1 MLRAMGR
8 PTPIRVVQWTAGNVA
23 RETVRAVL
31 ARPDLELVGAYVRSA
46 EKEGRDLAALCGLP
60 DPTGIRATRDVDAV
74 LALRPDCVVYT
85 PLHFDFGEV
94 VRILRAGV
102 NVVTSSEFMTGR
114 TLGVERQRALEA
126 AAVEGEASL
135 FGSGMN
141 PGFGQLLAAL
151 ATGISR
157 DVRHVR
163 MVESVDVRLFA
174 ADSNMDGLCWGRSPH
189 DPAVKGEIER
199 ATAVFAEGLDVA
211 ARVLGVLDYEPRC
224 SVDCATATRDLD
236 IPNRPIAA
244 GTIAG
249 LDVRWEALVAG
260 TPVIEL
266 HQRWVM
272 GSDLEPAWK
281 VSHGYS
287 AEVAGDPKVRLQLSI
302 LPAGDLSQFGV
313 AEMRAIGLRIT
324 ALPLVDAI
332 PAVCA
337 APPGIR
343 TYADL
348 PLVAA
353 RIQVSR

>member
-1 MLRAMGR
+1 MSRRA
-8 PTPIRVVQWTAGNVA
+8 PLRVVQWTAGNVA

-31 ARPDLELVGAYVRSA
+31 ARDDLELVGAYVRSA
-46 EKEGRDLAALCGLP
+46 EKQGRDVAELCGLP
-60 DPTGIRATRDVDAV
+60 HPTGIRATRDVGTL
-74 LALRPDCVVYT
+74 LALEPDCVVYT
-85 PLHFDFGEV
+85 PLHFDVDEV
-94 VRILRAGV
+94 VRILGAGV

-114 TLGVERQRALEA
+114 GLGAERQRAVEA
-126 AAVEGEASL
+126 AAQRGKASI

-141 PGFGQLLAAL
+141 PGFAQVLAAL

-163 MVESVDVRLFA
+163 VMESVDVTLFA
-174 ADSNMDGLCWGRSPH
+174 ADSNMDGLCWGRSPD
-189 DPAVKGEIER
+189 DPDVKPQVER
-199 ATAVFAEGLDVA
+199 ATAVFADGVDAL
-211 ARVLGVLDYEPRC
+211 ARVLGVEDYEARC
-224 SVDCATATRDLD
+224 TVETAVATRDLD
-236 IPNRPIAA
+236 IPGRPIAA

-249 LDVRWEALVAG
+249 LDVRWEAVVAG
-260 TPVIEL
+260 TPVIEV

-272 GSDLEPAWK
+272 GKDLEPKWK
-281 VSHGYS
+281 VTHGYA

-302 LPAGDLSQFGV
+302 LPAGDLSGFGV

-324 ALPLVDAI
+324 ALPLVEAI

-353 RIQVSR
+353 RIQAPR

>member
-1 MLRAMGR
+1 MLPAMAR
-8 PTPIRVVQWTAGNVA
+8 STPLRVVQWAAGNVA

-31 ARPDLELVGAYVRSA
+31 AREDLLLVGAYVRSA
-46 EKEGRDLAALCGLP
+46 EKAGRDVALLCGLP
-60 DPTGIRATRDVDAV
+60 EPAGVRATRDVDAL

-85 PLHFDFGEV
+85 PLHFDADEAM
-94 VRILRAGV
+94 RILGAGV
-102 NVVTSSEFMTGR
+102 NMVTSSEFMTGR
-114 TLGVERQRALEA
+114 NLGPERQRALEA
-126 AAVEGEASL
+126 AAMEGGASI

-141 PGFGQLLAAL
+141 PGFAQVLAAL
-151 ATGISR
+151 ASGISR

-163 MVESVDVRLFA
+163 VIESVDVTLFA
-174 ADSNMDGLCWGRSPH
+174 ADANMDALCWGRSP
-189 DPAVKGEIER
+189 DAPGVKQEIER

-211 ARVLGVLDYEPRC
+211 ARVLGVPDYEPRC
-224 SVDCATATRDLD
+224 TVETAVATRDLH
-236 IPNRPIAA
+236 IPGRSISA

-249 LDVRWEALVAG
+249 LEVRWEALLAG
-260 TPVIEL
+260 TPVIEMQ
-266 HQRWVM
+266 QRWVM
-272 GSDLEPAWK
+272 GKDIEPAWK

-287 AEVAGDPKVRLQLSI
+287 AEVAGDPKVRLQLGI
-302 LPAGDLSQFGV
+302 LPAGDLSNFGV

-324 ALPLVDAI
+324 ALPLVQAI

-353 RIQVSR
+353 RIQLPR